1 MVLMFDIVMVTV
13 KVSSSTS
20 SNEKIFFKKVMFFE
34 IAFTMAII
42 YAWMPYFMS
51 IFE

>member
-34 IAFTMAII
+34 IVFAMMII
-42 YAWMPYFMS
+42 YAWLPYFMS